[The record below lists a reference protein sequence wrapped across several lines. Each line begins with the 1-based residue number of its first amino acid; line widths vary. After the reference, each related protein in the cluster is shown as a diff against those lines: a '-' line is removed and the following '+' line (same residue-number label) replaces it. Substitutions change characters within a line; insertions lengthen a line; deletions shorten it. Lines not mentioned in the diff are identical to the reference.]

1 MPDPL
6 PTSMRAAVF
15 SATNYCNVQHND
27 GAMLHVMDIGS
38 AWRILPKYIDEDQR
52 VDAAGTPLTPAGR
65 WLNLANRPP
74 TPVRGPHPGLV
85 AGGGGGGGN
94 NAGASASA
102 VASGDSGDSGAGV
115 WANHDLF

>member
-1 MPDPL
+1 
-6 PTSMRAAVF
+6 MRPAVF

-27 GAMLHVMDIGS
+27 GAMLHVMDIGA

-85 AGGGGGGGN
+85 AG
-94 NAGASASA
+94 AGSSANASASA
-102 VASGDSGDSGAGV
+102 GAAGDSGDSGAAV